1 MMGKYYFDTCT
12 VIDGIDN
19 SSRYH
24 RNVFQA
30 ITQIPGLSV
39 FSEYMENELK
49 SVLRHAEKFR
59 ERQDFLLREYTRLK
73 IRLKASFISND
84 SRIQNLHIWCKRLR
98 VAPLKFQDMVH
109 VGICGLENIPNI
121 ISDDWHIYGQ
131 SRRHGRPFIDVIKDR
146 LSAIQRFSNP
156 EHAFTTRS
164 GSLKMEV

>member
-24 RNVFQA
+24 RNVLQA

-59 ERQDFLLREYTRLK
+59 ETRFLIE
-73 IRLKASFISND
+73 
-84 SRIQNLHIWCKRLR
+84 R
-98 VAPLKFQDMVH
+98 VYEA
-109 VGICGLENIPNI
+109 
-121 ISDDWHIYGQ
+121 
-131 SRRHGRPFIDVIKDR
+131 KD
-146 LSAIQRFSNP
+146 
-156 EHAFTTRS
+156 
-164 GSLKMEV
+164 